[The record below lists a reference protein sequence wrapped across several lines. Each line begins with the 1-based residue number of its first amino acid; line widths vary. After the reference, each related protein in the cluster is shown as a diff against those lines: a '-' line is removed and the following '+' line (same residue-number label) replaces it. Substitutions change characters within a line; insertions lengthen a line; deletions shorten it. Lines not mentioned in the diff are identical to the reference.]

1 MSTPFHPTDPESKPL
16 ETSPKK
22 KFGWGWGIALFYMSF
37 VVFMLFM
44 VWNANRQQVEM
55 VDQDYYKKELA
66 YQSQID
72 KQKRTGTLS
81 QPLRWKLDSG
91 EMILNFPA
99 EVASKGVN
107 ADILFYRPSDSRMD
121 VSISAGTGPDGE
133 CRINTEKLRR
143 GLYLMQ
149 ITWRAGGLEYYNEEK
164 IQIP

>member
-1 MSTPFHPTDPESKPL
+1 MNTSFNNTEQEGKQA

-72 KQKRTGTLS
+72 RQKRTGALS
-81 QPLRWKLDSG
+81 QPLGWELDSG

-99 EVASKGVN
+99 DVASKGVN
-107 ADILFYRPSDSRMD
+107 ADILFYRPSDSHMD
-121 VSISAGTGPDGE
+121 VSLSASTGPDGV
-133 CRINTEKLRR
+133 CRINTEKLQR

-149 ITWRAGGLEYYNEEK
+149 ITWRAGGVEYYNEEE